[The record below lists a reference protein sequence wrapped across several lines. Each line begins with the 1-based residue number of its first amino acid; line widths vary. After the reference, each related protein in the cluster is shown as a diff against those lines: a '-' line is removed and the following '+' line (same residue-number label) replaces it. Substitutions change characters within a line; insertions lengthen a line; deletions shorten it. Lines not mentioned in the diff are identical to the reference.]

1 MSTSQ
6 RAQRVPSPRALSLSL
21 VFSLVFVSLSSLVA
35 LTLSACAGHSAEARS
50 MRHSAVSVE
59 VVDAQGYPLPTY
71 HHRGKV
77 YVQGEY
83 GARYQLKLYNRGA
96 RRVEAVVTVDGR
108 DVINGQLGSYDH
120 RGYVIDPHD
129 SVTIE
134 GFRKSDTEVATFRFT
149 TPGDSYSGRMGSAQH
164 VGVIGVAIFEERRP
178 PRRRPRP
185 VRPSSAPQFRADVDS
200 ASDVMPEAEEATG
213 AGYGRGVGGVFADD
227 SSSTSSATPAP
238 STQGSAA
245 GRGSAGL
252 HSRRHS
258 RRRSRRQT
266 QKSELG
272 TRYGEARRSEVEE
285 VSFVRRSSQPQRVW
299 SFVYDS
305 EQGLRRRGVIRRP
318 PSGPSAFP
326 AEPRYAPPPP

>member
-1 MSTSQ
+1 LFT
-6 RAQRVPSPRALSLSL
+6 
-21 VFSLVFVSLSSLVA
+21 SLSSLLYLTLLSLSA
-35 LTLSACAGHSAEARS
+35 LTLSACASQSAEARS
-50 MRHSAVSVE
+50 MRYSAVSVE

-83 GARYQLKLYNRGA
+83 GARYQLKLHNRGS

-120 RGYVIDPHD
+120 RGYVIDPYGD
-129 SVTIE
+129 ITIE

-185 VRPSSAPQFRADVDS
+185 IRPSSAPQFRADVDS
-200 ASDVMPEAEEATG
+200 ASEAPEAEVSTG
-213 AGYGRGVGGVFADD
+213 AGYGRGVGGLLAED
-227 SSSTSSATPAP
+227 SSSPSSDAPAP
-238 STQGSAA
+238 TTSAKGSAA
-245 GRGSAGL
+245 GRGAAGL
-252 HSRRHS
+252 YSRRHS
-258 RRRSRRQT
+258 RRRSRKPT

-272 TRYGEARRSEVEE
+272 TRYGEARYSEVEE
-285 VSFVRRSSQPQRVW
+285 VSFVRRSSRPQHVW
-299 SFVYDS
+299 SFSYDS
-305 EQGLRRRGVIRRP
+305 EQGLRRRGVIPRP